1 MKKINFKQPKYI
13 FPAIIFLPIVFLG
26 YQISGLV
33 GGSTEEKKGV
43 ATDSINM
50 SLPDAD
56 NQEMKDKMSE
66 MDNNF
71 LEDGGYTAV
80 GGLGQERT
88 EKDSTRSGY
97 SEAEMDAIDAENARR
112 KQQEKEAEEMQRSLA
127 EARRHINQGSGS
139 GRSSSR
145 QDELDDYAKE
155 LYDIQQKNK
164 ERQRAYDRM
173 LGGSGY
179 DDEED
184 DIAGG
189 RSSSQ
194 KKSKANQKGKEE
206 AKPEIVEKVKD
217 KNAEKFNTIGQKD
230 AVDEPLIKAMIDQ
243 TTKAHSGTRLRFKLL
258 DDVVIKK
265 IKIKKGT
272 YLYGTVTG
280 FGQQRVMATI
290 TSILVR
296 DKFIKINLS
305 VFDNDGMEGFYVPES
320 AFRSMMKEAGAQA
333 MSGNMNFNNGGM
345 GSSLTGESVAL
356 QALQNMY
363 QSASTAVSANMRK
376 NKARI
381 KYNTIVYLINT
392 SAEEY

>member
-1 MKKINFKQPKYI
+1 
-13 FPAIIFLPIVFLG
+13 
-26 YQISGLV
+26 
-33 GGSTEEKKGV
+33 
-43 ATDSINM
+43 M

-80 GGLGQERT
+80 GGLGQEET
-88 EKDSTRSGY
+88 EKDSIRSGY
-97 SEAEMDAIDAENARR
+97 SEAEMDDIDAENARR
-112 KQQEKEAEEMQRSLA
+112 KQQEKETEEMQRSLA

-155 LYDIQQKNK
+155 LSYIQQKNK

-189 RSSSQ
+189 SSSSQ

-217 KNAEKFNTIGQKD
+217 KNAEKFNTIGQND

-290 TSILVR
+290 TSILVK